1 VYDDGNREILQ
12 IAMQTVRWGPAPTV
26 RKGVTK
32 KAATPKAKTPK
43 PNVTSGQK
51 TPKEKTSWIQCDKCQ
66 KWRIV
71 PQSYMDQLGDDDA
84 WKCEMNPDAAKSA
97 VACQAPEDTE

>member
-1 VYDDGNREILQ
+1 
-12 IAMQTVRWGPAPTV
+12 MQTVRWGPAPTV

-32 KAATPKAKTPK
+32 KAANSPKAKTPK
-43 PNVTSGQK
+43 PNAATPAKKAS

-84 WKCEMNPDAAKSA
+84 WKCEMNPNAAKAA
-97 VACQAPEDTE
+97 VACRAPEDTE